1 VTVKFSPLENEVAL
15 PEMYATGMLKYPDS
29 SVLEAVIV
37 NNAKSSGFAR
47 SAILK

>member
-1 VTVKFSPLENEVAL
+1 VNEVAE
-15 PEMYATGMLKYPDS
+15 PETYETGMLKYPDS
-29 SVLEAVIV
+29 SVLEDVIA